1 MLAGWMHAVCAHGRE
16 DSCAHAF
23 VHKQNLEQGLTR
35 RYVLWL
41 LGDVDAVRDSAA
53 PLAEQ
58 LCQVSHEQAD
68 VAAIHWTQRADGL
81 LCADTGGHVTMYEAL
96 TTGLVTALPHDT
108 HIVQAFLDSHFAVT
122 GPRPHNTTEHV

>member
-1 MLAGWMHAVCAHGRE
+1 MLARWMHAGSVHGRE
-16 DSCAHAF
+16 DSEAHASA
-23 VHKQNLEQGLTR
+23 HKQKELTC

-41 LGDVDAVRDSAA
+41 LGDVDAVSDSAA

-58 LCQVSHEQAD
+58 LCQVSHEHAN

-96 TTGLVTALPHDT
+96 TSGLVTPLPHDT
-108 HIVQAFLDSHFAVT
+108 HIVQAFLDSQFAVT
-122 GPRPHNTTEHV
+122 GPRPHNNLEHI